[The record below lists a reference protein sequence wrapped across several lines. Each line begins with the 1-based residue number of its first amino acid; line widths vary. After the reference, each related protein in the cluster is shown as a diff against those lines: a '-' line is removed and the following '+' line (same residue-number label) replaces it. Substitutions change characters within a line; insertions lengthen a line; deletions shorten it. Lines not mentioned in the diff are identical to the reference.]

1 MTIFLCYCST
11 ASLKKYLL
19 CQMPKAWADL
29 PSYHGP
35 PAPGSIGV
43 YTKRTGR
50 ETLRYRGYIY
60 PSASTEMPLTA
71 FQHPFTCG
79 CKRKL
84 TNYKKLLKELKDKET
99 EAEEVTKLISEI
111 RKNREMLGHATTSS
125 ELKHSIQE
133 DNAAT
138 SGREIE
144 SEPTGSLIQHVESDN
159 VDPLQ
164 EILDESKPASL
175 DLFDEFEI
183 SYNEWPF

>member
-1 MTIFLCYCST
+1 MIIFLCYCST
-11 ASLKKYLL
+11 ASLKKYVL
-19 CQMPKAWADL
+19 CQMPTAWADL
-29 PSYHGP
+29 PSYRGP

-60 PSASTEMPLTA
+60 PSASAEMPLTA

-79 CKRKL
+79 CKRKV
-84 TNYKKLLKELKDKET
+84 TKYKKLLKEFKDKDT
-99 EAEEVTKLISEI
+99 EAEEVTKLISES

-125 ELKHSIQE
+125 ELKYSIQE

-159 VDPLQ
+159 IDPLQ
-164 EILDESKPASL
+164 EILDESELASL
-175 DLFDEFEI
+175 DLFDEFKI

>member
-1 MTIFLCYCST
+1 MEATSGQGAP

-19 CQMPKAWADL
+19 CQMPAVWADL
-29 PSYHGP
+29 PSYSGP

-43 YTKRTGR
+43 YTKRSGR

-79 CKRKL
+79 CKRKFSKY
-84 TNYKKLLKELKDKET
+84 TKLLKEFKDKEAET
-99 EAEEVTKLISEI
+99 EEVTKLISEI

-164 EILDESKPASL
+164 EILDESEPASPVW
-175 DLFDEFEI
+175 FEEFQLCYE
-183 SYNEWPF
+183 PQ